1 MATWN
6 LFDEIESL
14 RREINDA
21 FRGIGSRGP
30 FGPAFRPGGALRR
43 YPPLNL
49 YGDDRN
55 LYVEALVPGVE
66 PDKLEVTVQDNVLI
80 VAGERPAVDDKD
92 RAWHRRECESGR
104 FKRTLELPV
113 DVDADKVQAAYRNG
127 VLTITL
133 PKAAALQPKKIAV
146 KAD

>member
-6 LFDEIESL
+6 LFDEIEGL

-21 FRGIGSRGP
+21 FRGFGGRGS
-30 FGPAFRPGGALRR
+30 FAPAFRVGGAPRR
-43 YPPLNL
+43 CPLLNL
-49 YGDDRN
+49 YGDERN

-66 PDKLEVTVQDNVLI
+66 PDKLEVTVQDGTLT
-80 VAGERPAVDDKD
+80 VAGERTAVDDKD

-104 FKRTLELPV
+104 FKRTLELPTE
-113 DVDADKVQAAYRNG
+113 VDADKVLASYRNG

-133 PKAAALQPKKIAV
+133 PKSAALQPKKIAV
-146 KAD
+146 RAD